1 MLPIDTLYRQ
11 ATDYP
16 DSAAFIWGSEAWSYR
31 RLTNEVER
39 VARALIARGLQSGDR
54 VALHMA
60 NRPEMAIAYYACFR
74 IGAIATPMNLRY
86 KTAELRQ
93 IFQRLQPSLYIGEAQ
108 LYSQVEPIEPEILAL
123 DARFIIDPPT
133 GFDGVRSWSQLVGEG
148 VGGPLPR
155 LPDAREPAVLLTTSG
170 TTGQPKLVTHT
181 AETLSAIAERSALEL
196 NSQEIAVVATPMVHA
211 SGFMTYLACIQ
222 HGVPMVL
229 LDRFCPDAVLDA
241 IETHR
246 CTWMLGLAFMY
257 HAMLE
262 RQRARPRQADSL
274 RLCFAGGDVM
284 PTSLQEEFRQEFRIP
299 LRNIW
304 ASTEVCGSLT
314 YGLQDG
320 PVCRIVPGAE
330 VRLVDAENRDVPRG
344 EAGELLLRGPN
355 VTPGYWL
362 GPNLVEDPRPDGW
375 FHTGDLMRRGEAD
388 ELWFVGRRKELIV
401 RAGSNIAPVEVEA
414 ALSECSLVRD
424 AAVVGVPD
432 PVLGERVVGLVQLQ
446 PGAGVGACDS
456 VLADVKS
463 RLSDYKVPE
472 RFIIVEAVPRN
483 PLGKIDRKLAAAM
496 AAERCLAA

>member
-155 LPDAREPAVLLTTSG
+155 QPNAREPAVLLTTSG